1 MHIAGITAEYVR
13 APLGSEFRPTWNTG
27 VVQDAITMVLVHIES
42 DDGICGIGAGP
53 CSGPP
58 AAQLIEDQF
67 KRLLIGIDPFRIEE
81 ISRLTRP
88 VADEY
93 AWPWCVEM
101 AIWDLVGK
109 ATGQPVYK
117 LLGGFND
124 ALPAYASLGERRD
137 AETRLSD
144 ISRLKS
150 EGFRAV
156 KLRFRGDT
164 VQEDIATLHAIRDA
178 HPNLTIMVDA
188 NQGNSMPGSQ
198 RIYVWDLKTA
208 LYVADALVELDVA
221 WLEEPLPRR
230 HYRELAE
237 LTRMARLPI
246 AGGELNLRMD
256 EFTILIERRCYDIIQ
271 ADAAFSEGIWG
282 CRKIAA
288 VAEAFGLPFIPH
300 TWSNGIG
307 MMANAHLA
315 ASLPN
320 CNWLEIPYD
329 PPAFTHQ
336 GRDALLNSSLT
347 VDEDG
352 MVALPNTPGLGIDL
366 DRGLLAHLRMAQQ

>member
-67 KRLLIGIDPFRIEE
+67 KRMLIGIDPFRIEE

-256 EFTILIERRCYDIIQ
+256 ECTILIERRCYDIIQ

-366 DRGLLAHLRMAQQ
+366 DRELLAHLRMAQQ

>member
-366 DRGLLAHLRMAQQ
+366 DRELLAHLRMAQQ

>member
-1 MHIAGITAEYVR
+1 
-13 APLGSEFRPTWNTG
+13 
-27 VVQDAITMVLVHIES
+27 
-42 DDGICGIGAGP
+42 
-53 CSGPP
+53 
-58 AAQLIEDQF
+58 
-67 KRLLIGIDPFRIEE
+67 
-81 ISRLTRP
+81 
-88 VADEY
+88 
-93 AWPWCVEM
+93 
-101 AIWDLVGK
+101 
-109 ATGQPVYK
+109 
-117 LLGGFND
+117 
-124 ALPAYASLGERRD
+124 
-137 AETRLSD
+137 
-144 ISRLKS
+144 
-150 EGFRAV
+150 
-156 KLRFRGDT
+156 
-164 VQEDIATLHAIRDA
+164 
-178 HPNLTIMVDA
+178 
-188 NQGNSMPGSQ
+188 
-198 RIYVWDLKTA
+198 
-208 LYVADALVELDVA
+208 
-221 WLEEPLPRR
+221 
-230 HYRELAE
+230 
-237 LTRMARLPI
+237 
-246 AGGELNLRMD
+246 MD

-366 DRGLLAHLRMAQQ
+366 DRELLAHLRMAQQ